1 MLSINDLKN
10 GIIIILDNDP
20 FLILSIKHQHLGRG
34 GASATAK
41 VRNLR
46 TGQVFDKTFKPS
58 DEFEE
63 AEVEKIKSRFLYEN
77 RNVFWFDEV
86 GNPKNRLSFSRG
98 DLGDSADFLKS
109 NLEVS
114 AIKFNGKII
123 GIELPIKVGY
133 KVIEA
138 PPGLKGNTAKG
149 GTKMVTVES
158 GAKISVPLFIEEGDI
173 VRVNTQTGL
182 YEKRI

>member
-20 FLILSIKHQHLGRG
+20 FVVLSVKHQHMGRG
-34 GASATAK
+34 GASVTVK
-41 VRNLR
+41 VRNLK
-46 TGQVFDKTFKPS
+46 TSQVFDKTFKSS

-63 AEVEKIKSRFLYEN
+63 ADVDKMKSRFLYEN
-77 RNVFWFDEV
+77 RDVFWFDEA
-86 GNPKNRLSFSRG
+86 GNPKNRFSFSMG
-98 DLGDSADFLKS
+98 DLGDSADFLKP
-109 NLEVS
+109 NLEIS

-138 PPGLKGNTAKG
+138 PPSLKGNTAKG
-149 GTKMVTVES
+149 GTKMVTLES

>member
-10 GIIIILDNDP
+10 GTIIILDNDP

-34 GASATAK
+34 GASVTAK
-41 VRNLR
+41 IRNLR
-46 TGQVFDKTFKPS
+46 TGQVFDRTFKPS

-77 RNVFWFDEV
+77 RGICCFDEIN
-86 GNPKNRLSFSRG
+86 NPKNRFSFPRN

-138 PPGLKGNTAKG
+138 PPSLRGNTASG
-149 GTKMVTVES
+149 GAKMVAIES